1 MLVEIIDQLLPSDHT
16 DEVVRII
23 DDRNEVLPGSAL
35 HDIFHAGVDLH
46 RLIVILHRDI
56 GHPDLF
62 RVLQLHVEIVF
73 DFPEQV
79 TLGHGAIV
87 FAVLRQD
94 RDGRVAVE
102 LHFFERLP
110 QCIIF
115 LEICNI
121 TFRSQ
126 EEKNIHEKSS
136 IYF

>member
-1 MLVEIIDQLLPSDHT
+1 M
-16 DEVVRII
+16 
-23 DDRNEVLPGSAL
+23 
-35 HDIFHAGVDLH
+35 IF
-46 RLIVILHRDI
+46 HRDI

-102 LHFFERLP
+102 LHLFERLP

-136 IYF
+136 ICF